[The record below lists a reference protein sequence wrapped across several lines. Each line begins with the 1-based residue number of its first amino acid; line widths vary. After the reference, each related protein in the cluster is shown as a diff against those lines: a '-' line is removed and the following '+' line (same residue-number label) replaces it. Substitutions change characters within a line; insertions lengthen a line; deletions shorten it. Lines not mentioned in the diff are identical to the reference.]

1 MLLDPLLV
9 ATLVLLLTYAAIVS
23 EKVHKT
29 AVALAGATIMILLK
43 IIDQEHAFEAVD
55 FNVIFLLAGMMMIAN
70 IMRKTGIFQW
80 TAIRSAKLA
89 RGDPFRILV
98 LLSLVTAVTSALLDN
113 VTTVVLVAPVTLFL
127 AGRLEVNPVPFLIAE
142 ILASNI
148 GGTATLIGDPPN
160 ILIGSAADL
169 DFMAFVQ
176 HLTPVVLLILVV
188 FVALT
193 WFLFGKDLHVSPEVR
208 ARIMSL
214 EESQVISDPTLL
226 RKSLIV
232 LGLTI
237 IGFVLHGALGYEPA
251 TIALVGATALMIW
264 ARQEPH
270 EVLQEV
276 EWTTL
281 FFFVGLFIVVGAVI
295 EVGLISLIAQKAL
308 DLTQGSLPLTT
319 ILLLWMSAL
328 LSGIVDNIPYTATMI
343 PLVQELGQH
352 MPAGPL
358 WWALALGACL
368 GGNLTIIAASANV
381 LVSNLAERGGHPIT
395 FRAFLVPGATVT
407 FASVLISTVYLWLRY
422 LL

>member
-1 MLLDPLLV
+1 MFDPLV
-9 ATLVLLLTYAAIVS
+9 IATLVFLITYAVIIS

-29 AVALAGATIMILLK
+29 AVALAGAIIMILIK

-80 TAIRSAKLA
+80 MAIRSAKLA
-89 RGDPFRILV
+89 KGDPFRILL
-98 LLSLVTAVTSALLDN
+98 LLSLVTAVASAFLDN
-113 VTTVVLVAPVTLFL
+113 VTTVVLLAPVTLFL
-127 AGRLEVNPVPFLIAE
+127 AGRLDVNPVPFLISE

-160 ILIGSAADL
+160 ILIGSAAGL
-169 DFMAFVQ
+169 DFIEFIK
-176 HLTPVVLLILVV
+176 HLSPIVLVILLV
-188 FVALT
+188 FMPLS
-193 WFLFGKDLHVSPEVR
+193 WFLFGRDLHVSPEIR
-208 ARIMSL
+208 SRIMSL
-214 EESQVISDPTLL
+214 DEREVISDPVLL

-237 IGFVLHGALGYEPA
+237 VGFVLHGALGYEPA
-251 TIALVGATALMIW
+251 TMALAGATALIIW
-264 ARQEPH
+264 GRQEPH

-281 FFFVGLFIVVGAVI
+281 FFFVGLFIVVGAVV
-295 EVGLISLIAQKAL
+295 EVGLISLVAQKAL
-308 DLTQGSLPLTT
+308 DLTQGNLPFTT

-328 LSGIVDNIPYTATMI
+328 LSGIIDNIPYTATMI

-381 LVSNLAERGGHPIT
+381 LVSDLAERGGHPIT
-395 FRAFLVPGATVT
+395 FRAFLMPGAIVT
-407 FASVLISTVYLWLRY
+407 FVSIVLSTVYLCLRY

>member
-1 MLLDPLLV
+1 MLDPLLI
-9 ATLVLLLTYAAIVS
+9 ATLVFLITYAVIIS

-29 AVALAGATIMILLK
+29 AVALAGAIIMILIK

-80 TAIRSAKLA
+80 MAIRSAKLA
-89 RGDPFRILV
+89 KGDPFRILL
-98 LLSLVTAVTSALLDN
+98 LLSLVTAVASAFLDN
-113 VTTVVLVAPVTLFL
+113 VTTVVLLAPVTLFL
-127 AGRLEVNPVPFLIAE
+127 AGRLDVNPVPFLISE
-142 ILASNI
+142 TLASNI

-160 ILIGSAADL
+160 ILIGSAAGL
-169 DFMAFVQ
+169 DFIEFIK
-176 HLTPVVLLILVV
+176 HLTPIVLLILLV
-188 FVALT
+188 FMPLA
-193 WFLFGKDLHVSPEVR
+193 WFLFGRDLHVSPEVR
-208 ARIMSL
+208 SRIMRL
-214 EESQVISDPTLL
+214 DEREVISDPVLL

-232 LGLTI
+232 LGLTVV
-237 IGFVLHGALGYEPA
+237 GFVLHGALGYEPA
-251 TIALVGATALMIW
+251 TMALAGATALIIW
-264 ARQEPH
+264 GRQEPQ

-281 FFFVGLFIVVGAVI
+281 FFFVGLFIVVGAVV
-295 EVGLISLIAQKAL
+295 EVGLISLVAQKAL
-308 DLTQGSLPLTT
+308 DLTQGNLPFTT

-328 LSGIVDNIPYTATMI
+328 LSGIIDNIPYTATMI

-352 MPAGPL
+352 MPVGPL

-381 LVSNLAERGGHPIT
+381 LVSDLAERGGHPIT
-395 FRAFLVPGATVT
+395 FRAFLAPGAIVT
-407 FASVLISTVYLWLRY
+407 FVSIILSTVYLWLRY

>member
-1 MLLDPLLV
+1 MFDPLV
-9 ATLVLLLTYAAIVS
+9 IATLVFLITYAVIIS

-29 AVALAGATIMILLK
+29 AVALAGAIIMILIK

-80 TAIRSAKLA
+80 MAIRSAKLA
-89 RGDPFRILV
+89 KGDPFRILL
-98 LLSLVTAVTSALLDN
+98 LLSLVTAVASAFLDN
-113 VTTVVLVAPVTLFL
+113 VTTVVLLAPVTLFL
-127 AGRLEVNPVPFLIAE
+127 AGRLDVNPVPFLISE

-160 ILIGSAADL
+160 ILIGSAAGL
-169 DFMAFVQ
+169 DFIEFIK
-176 HLTPVVLLILVV
+176 HLSPIVLVILLV
-188 FVALT
+188 FMPLS
-193 WFLFGKDLHVSPEVR
+193 WFLFGRDLHVSPEIR
-208 ARIMSL
+208 SRIMSL
-214 EESQVISDPTLL
+214 DEREVISDPVLL

-237 IGFVLHGALGYEPA
+237 VGFVLHGALGYEPA
-251 TIALVGATALMIW
+251 TMALAGATALIIW
-264 ARQEPH
+264 GRQEPH

-281 FFFVGLFIVVGAVI
+281 FFFVGLFIVVGAVV
-295 EVGLISLIAQKAL
+295 EVGLISLLAQKAL
-308 DLTQGSLPLTT
+308 DLTQGNLPFTT

-328 LSGIVDNIPYTATMI
+328 LSGIIDNIPYTATMI

-352 MPAGPL
+352 MPIGPL

-381 LVSNLAERGGHPIT
+381 LVSDLAERGGHPIT
-395 FRAFLVPGATVT
+395 FRAFLVPGAIVT
-407 FASVLISTVYLWLRY
+407 FVSIILSTVYLWLRY